1 VTKLVGAA
9 RPGAERRTFQAIRPP
24 SGFLETS
31 MRREIINIRAD
42 KNLLRQLQTAGRVW
56 DLERGGLYDARCGVV
71 NIWCSPADKP
81 ACRVGPTDARNGYH
95 LRTHVDGTDARR
107 AEQTPFISQVV
118 DLQGF
123 WIRTRNA
130 LSRVSSVKCCHLRNP
145 GRLAWHDRTP
155 VGCGVQPKRLVKVR
169 EK

>member
-1 VTKLVGAA
+1 MHLIRRQAA
-9 RPGAERRTFQAIRPP
+9 HPAAPQKPLQA
-24 SGFLETS
+24 
-31 MRREIINIRAD
+31 RRESN
-42 KNLLRQLQTAGRVW
+42 AGSRE
-56 DLERGGLYDARCGVV
+56 ERLVSL
-71 NIWCSPADKP
+71 CS
-81 ACRVGPTDARNGYH
+81 RTSVSRFGP
-95 LRTHVDGTDARR
+95 VDGTDARR

-169 EK
+169 ERGRLAQAARRMAFTCLRLVHGSGLGSWQLRLT